1 MSNANTNAATPP
13 YRTKP
18 SARWREHFRH
28 NGQSLLEL
36 PWARGAQ
43 VTDAERD
50 AIASSVQE
58 FQLGESSEGKN
69 LARSA
74 MRYAERTGD
83 FDYVPALGLFM
94 AEEHRHARD
103 LGRFLDLAGVPRVG
117 KAWPDTVFRWL
128 RRGAGLE
135 LSVAVLVTAE
145 VIAKVYYAALREAT
159 GSALLRRLCDQI
171 LRDEVTHVHFQ
182 TERLAI
188 LRRGRRRWLVAA
200 GSALHRL
207 FMAGTC
213 LVVWHKHGR
222 AMRHGGWTFGRFW
235 RDTWREMREA
245 LRRMDPANYAFEPG
259 ASPAATPPAAA
270 PAALAEAP
278 A

>member
-1 MSNANTNAATPP
+1 MADTHTSIATVLYAPQ
-13 YRTKP
+13 T
-18 SARWREHFRH
+18 SSRWRDYFRQ
-28 NGQSLLEL
+28 NGGALLEL
-36 PWARGAQ
+36 PWDRGAEL
-43 VTDAERD
+43 TDAERD

-69 LARSA
+69 LVRCA

-103 LGRFLDLAGVPRVG
+103 LGRFLDLAGVPRIG

-145 VIAKVYYAALREAT
+145 VIAKVYYAALRQAT
-159 GSALLRRLCDQI
+159 NSALLRRLCDQI
-171 LRDEVTHVHFQ
+171 LADEVAHVHFQ

-188 LRRGRRRWLVAA
+188 LRRGRSRWLIAA

-213 LVVWHKHGR
+213 AVVWHKHGR
-222 AMRHGGWTFGRFW
+222 AMRQGGWSFGRFW
-235 RDTWREMREA
+235 RDTWREMRDA
-245 LRRMDPANYAFEPG
+245 LNRMDPASYAFTRAAEPAP
-259 ASPAATPPAAA
+259 ASPAAP
-270 PAALAEAP
+270 ALAEARG
-278 A
+278 